1 MKNITPTK
9 NTCYDWLI
17 NYVLEPM
24 RKGLGGFK
32 DKTATFLRQ
41 AHLKRKET
49 KQTKN
54 TKHQKFFYTKKEK
67 RETKD

>member
-17 NYVLEPM
+17 NYVLEPI
-24 RKGLGGFK
+24 RKSLGGFK
-32 DKTATFLRQ
+32 DNTAPFLRQ

-54 TKHQKFFYTKKEK
+54 TKH
-67 RETKD
+67 